1 MKRKRRQWSVKEKLY
16 AIQLFEKNQSKHKT
30 SNITGCT
37 RAQLRNWILNKED
50 LFGIYKHKKGF
61 FYFLLVDNENIFFLL

>member
-16 AIQLFEKNQSKHKT
+16 TIQLFEKNQNKHKT

-37 RAQLRNWILNKED
+37 RAQLRNW
-50 LFGIYKHKKGF
+50 
-61 FYFLLVDNENIFFLL
+61 NENFFS